1 MNASLTLA
9 IRQRRKARGSRSD
22 GVRAATSHGAVNHGK
37 TRRSASARG
46 RAVYEDIRGADS
58 TREKLLE
65 VAGRVFAEH
74 GYYAATVRDICAQ
87 ADSNVAAVNYHFR
100 DKLGLYTEVLQQSVR
115 ASNVHAMQDAFDQD
129 VAPERILR
137 DVIRARLSGVCRGDA
152 ADQKLRILLHELTQ
166 PTPAIDRILR
176 KLMQPIYQ
184 RMLELVGELIGL
196 PAHDETTRLC
206 AHSIMGQIMLYALAG
221 PLFARVWQGFKMTP
235 QRTERIAEHIA
246 DFSMA
251 YLNEVAAKNERN
263 GAGRSPMKL
272 RASVKIRAS
281 TKSQAST
288 RSHAKLQT
296 RRQK

>member
-1 MNASLTLA
+1 MSSSLSPV
-9 IRQRRKARGSRSD
+9 IGQRRTPRSSRPDGARATGSGEAVARTTRS
-22 GVRAATSHGAVNHGK
+22 RE
-37 TRRSASARG
+37 
-46 RAVYEDIRGADS
+46 RAVREDVRGADS
-58 TREKLLE
+58 TRKKLLE

-87 ADSNVAAVNYHFR
+87 AGSNVAAVNYHFR

-115 ASNVHAMQDAFDQD
+115 ASNVHVMQDAFEQD
-129 VAPERILR
+129 APAEQILR

-152 ADQKLRILLHELTQ
+152 ANQKLRILLHELTQ

-176 KLMQPIYQ
+176 ELMQPIYQ

-235 QRTERIAEHIA
+235 RRTERIAEHIA

-251 YLNEVAAKNERN
+251 YLNEVAVKHGRN
-263 GAGRSPMKL
+263 RAGQL
-272 RASVKIRAS
+272 F
-281 TKSQAST
+281 TKSGAST
-288 RSHAKLQT
+288 RPLAKLQT
-296 RRQK
+296 GRRK

>member
-1 MNASLTLA
+1 M
-9 IRQRRKARGSRSD
+9 RRSSRSD
-22 GVRAATSHGAVNHGK
+22 DLGTKPSRGAVGRK
-37 TRRSASARG
+37 TSAHG
-46 RAVYEDIRGADS
+46 RAVHEDIRGADL
-58 TREKLLE
+58 TRKKLLE

-87 ADSNVAAVNYHFR
+87 AGSNIAAVNYHFR

-115 ASNVHAMQDAFDQD
+115 ASNVHVMQDALDQD
-129 VAPERILR
+129 APAEQILR

-152 ADQKLRILLHELTQ
+152 ANQKLRILLHELTQ

-176 KLMQPIYQ
+176 EITQPIYE

-251 YLNEVAAKNERN
+251 YLNEVAAKHGRN
-263 GAGRSPMKL
+263 GARQLFKKS
-272 RASVKIRAS
+272 RASVK
-281 TKSQAST
+281 SQAAR
-288 RSHAKLQT
+288 RSQSKLQT
-296 RRQK
+296 RRRK

>member
-1 MNASLTLA
+1 MSATLSPVIA
-9 IRQRRKARGSRSD
+9 QRRTSRSSRSD
-22 GVRAATSHGAVNHGK
+22 SARATGSRETVTRK
-37 TRRSASARG
+37 TIARG
-46 RAVYEDIRGADS
+46 RAVRADIRGADS
-58 TREKLLE
+58 TRKKLLE

-87 ADSNVAAVNYHFR
+87 AGSNVAAVNYHFR

-115 ASNVHAMQDAFDQD
+115 ASNVRVMQDAFDQD
-129 VAPERILR
+129 APAEQILR

-152 ADQKLRILLHELTQ
+152 ANQKLRILLHELSQ

-176 KLMQPIYQ
+176 ELMQPIYQ

-251 YLNEVAAKNERN
+251 YLNEVAAKHGRN
-263 GAGRSPMKL
+263 
-272 RASVKIRAS
+272 ASK
-281 TKSQAST
+281 
-288 RSHAKLQT
+288 RSHAKLRIG
-296 RRQK
+296 RRK

>member
-1 MNASLTLA
+1 MSASLTPV
-9 IRQRRKARGSRSD
+9 IRQRQLPHSSRSEGARTAASRGAAARKTKARKS
-22 GVRAATSHGAVNHGK
+22 
-37 TRRSASARG
+37 SAPG
-46 RAVYEDIRGADS
+46 RAVREDIRGADS
-58 TREKLLE
+58 TRKKLIE

-87 ADSNVAAVNYHFR
+87 AGSNVAAVNYHFR

-115 ASNVHAMQDAFDQD
+115 ASNVYVMQDALDQD
-129 VAPERILR
+129 APPEKILR

-176 KLMQPIYQ
+176 EITQPIYE
-184 RMLELVGELIGL
+184 RMLELAGELIGL

-206 AHSIMGQIMLYALAG
+206 AHSIMGQIMLYALGGA
-221 PLFARVWQGFKMTP
+221 LFGLVWQGFKMTP

-251 YLNEVAAKNERN
+251 YLNEVAAKHRRN
-263 GAGRSPMKL
+263 GAGHSLTKALTKARVS
-272 RASVKIRAS
+272 A
-281 TKSQAST
+281 KSQ
-288 RSHAKLQT
+288 AKLQT
-296 RRQK
+296 GRGK

>member
-1 MNASLTLA
+1 VH
-9 IRQRRKARGSRSD
+9 K
-22 GVRAATSHGAVNHGK
+22 
-37 TRRSASARG
+37 
-46 RAVYEDIRGADS
+46 DIRGGDS

-74 GYYAATVRDICAQ
+74 GYYASTVRGICAQ
-87 ADSNVAAVNYHFR
+87 AGSNIAAVNYHFR

-115 ASNVHAMQDAFDQD
+115 ASNVRVMQDAFDQD
-129 VAPERILR
+129 APAERILR

-152 ADQKLRILLHELTQ
+152 ANQKLRILLHELTQ
-166 PTPAIDRILR
+166 PTPAIDRILCEV
-176 KLMQPIYQ
+176 MQPIYQ

-251 YLNEVAAKNERN
+251 YLNEVAARHRRS
-263 GAGRSPMKL
+263 GAGQSLTKS
-272 RASVKIRAS
+272 RAVAKSEAFA
-281 TKSQAST
+281 KSQAWPKLGASM
-288 RSHAKLQT
+288 RSQAKLQT
-296 RRQK
+296 GRRK